1 MNLLKYYSS
10 EKNTRKFNPFKNVK
24 QIFNVPS
31 TRFNSET
38 NEKEMVKCIIK
49 IVASKEITPENER
62 CAFNILDTYPLST
75 LITKLSG
82 S

>member
-1 MNLLKYYSS
+1 MNLLKNYSS
-10 EKNTRKFNPFKNVK
+10 EKTTRKSNPFKNVK
-24 QIFNVPS
+24 QISNVPS
-31 TRFNSET
+31 TCFNSET

-49 IVASKEITPENER
+49 IVASKEITPENES
-62 CAFNILDTYPLST
+62 CSFSILDTYPLST